1 MRKPYTRTTV
11 DIPTSSYE
19 QLRKRA
25 ATENCSMKD
34 LIVRGVEGL
43 LSGNPRTTKRRVK
56 LPIIRSKKPG
66 SIDLDNE
73 KIYQIISFP

>member
-1 MRKPYTRTTV
+1 
-11 DIPTSSYE
+11 
-19 QLRKRA
+19 
-25 ATENCSMKD
+25 MKD

-73 KIYQIISFP
+73 KIYQIIPFP